1 MRIIIDL
8 QAAQSSGSR
17 NRGIGRY
24 SLALA
29 SAMVKAR
36 GEHEIIIVLSG
47 QFPDS
52 ISTIREYFKG
62 ILPHENIRVWGM
74 LADVSHE
81 NSSHAA
87 RREAMELVREAFLI
101 SLKPDMVHV
110 ASFFEGLGE
119 DVITSIGRFSQEIPT
134 AVTLYDLI
142 PLIYQKQYLRNPSVA
157 AWYEE
162 KLSYLR
168 QAHLLLSISE
178 SSREE
183 GIEHL
188 DFPHENIVNISTDAD
203 AHFSPMVMTEEMV
216 CEIKRRYELARPF
229 IMYTGGID
237 RRKNIEGLIR
247 AFALLPNGIRDSH
260 QLAIV
265 CSVQLVDRTRLEA
278 LAAEAGLKPGDMVL
292 TGFVP
297 EEDLP
302 CLYSLCTLFVF
313 PSWHEGFGLPI
324 LEAMRCGAPAIGA
337 NTSSI
342 PEVIGW
348 AEALF
353 DPHSDAAIAKAIERG
368 LLDEEYRT
376 ELLRR
381 ESIQAKQFSW
391 DESARRAISA
401 FEKLHGNAPKKDTQQ
416 SVRRPKVAYI
426 SPLPPERSGIS
437 DYSAELLPHLSRYY
451 DIEVVVAQETVSNS
465 WIKKNCMVRSTKWFM
480 ENEDH
485 YDRIIYH
492 FGNSVFHQH
501 MFEML
506 EKVPGV
512 VVLHDFFLSGIIE
525 SMEQRGISPRC
536 WQRELL
542 AAHGSKAVSKWAQAK
557 NKSDIISKYPCSLS
571 VVENSLGVI
580 VHSQYSRKLAAK
592 WYDGGED
599 WAVIPLVREAHST
612 VNKEAVR
619 KKLGIGERDFLI
631 CTVGMINPTKLNHRL
646 LEAWLQSNLACDRT
660 CHLVFVGANDRG
672 AYGAELAKKI
682 QSTAARDRIKIT
694 GWVSMEDFR
703 DYLAAADVGVQLR
716 TKSRGETSAA
726 VLDCMNYGLATIV
739 NANGSMADLND
750 AAVWKMPDEFS
761 DDQLVEALETFWK
774 DSSQRNRL
782 ALAGQEEIR
791 RNHNPEK
798 CAEQYRV
805 AIEDF
810 YRKSEH
816 GLYGVIAALSEH
828 EWLKAAS
835 SEEKIKLAQIL
846 SKNHPATVGP
856 SE

>member
-1 MRIIIDL
+1 MRIIVDL
-8 QAAQSSGSR
+8 QAAQSSASR

-52 ISTIREYFKG
+52 ISSIREYFKG
-62 ILPHENIRVWGM
+62 ILPYENIRVWDV
-74 LADVSHE
+74 LADVSYL
-81 NSSHAA
+81 NSSHAT
-87 RREAMELVREAFLI
+87 RREAMELVREAFLDN
-101 SLKPDMVHV
+101 LKPDIVHV
-110 ASFFEGLGE
+110 ASFFEGFG
-119 DVITSIGRFSQEIPT
+119 DDAITSIGRFSQKIPT

-142 PLIYQKQYLRNPSVA
+142 PLIYRKQYWRNPSFA
-157 AWYEE
+157 AWYVE
-162 KLSYLR
+162 KLNYLR

-178 SSREE
+178 SSRGE

-188 DFPHENIVNISTDAD
+188 DFAPENIVNISTDAD
-203 AHFSPMVMTEEMV
+203 AHFSPIVMKEDMVY
-216 CEIKRRYELARPF
+216 EIKRRYGLARPF

-237 RRKNIEGLIR
+237 WRKNIEGLIR
-247 AFALLPNGIRDSH
+247 AFALLPIGIRDSH
-260 QLAIV
+260 QLVIV

-278 LAAEAGLKPGDMVL
+278 LAVEAGLKPGDMVL

-297 EEDLP
+297 EEDLT
-302 CLYSLCTLFVF
+302 CLYSLCALFVF

-368 LLDEEYRT
+368 LLDKEYRT

-381 ESIQAKQFSW
+381 EGIQAKQFSW
-391 DESARRAISA
+391 EESARRAISA

-416 SVRRPKVAYI
+416 SDQRLKLAYI

-451 DIEVVVAQETVSNS
+451 DIEVVVAQEDVSNS
-465 WIKKNCMVRSTKWFM
+465 WVKKNLMVRSTKWFM

-485 YDRIIYH
+485 YDRVIYH
-492 FGNSVFHQH
+492 FGNSHFHQH

-506 EKVPGV
+506 EKIPGV
-512 VVLHDFFLSGIIE
+512 VVLHDFFLSGIIAH
-525 SMEQRGISPRC
+525 MEQRDISHGC
-536 WQRELL
+536 WQQELL
-542 AAHGSKAVSKWAQAK
+542 AAHGSKAVNEWAQAK
-557 NKSDIISKYPCSLS
+557 NKSDIIWKYPCSLS
-571 VVENSLGVI
+571 VVQNSLGVI
-580 VHSQYSRKLAAK
+580 AHSQSSKKLAAQ
-592 WYDGGED
+592 WYGGGED
-599 WAVIPLVREAHST
+599 WAVIPHAREVHETAS
-612 VNKEAVR
+612 KEAAR
-619 KKLGIGERDFLI
+619 KRLGIGERDFVI
-631 CTVGMINPTKLNHRL
+631 CTFGLMGPTKLNHRL
-646 LEAWLQSNLACDRT
+646 LQAWLNSDLACDRT
-660 CHLVFVGANDRG
+660 CHLVFVGENQQG
-672 AYGAELAKKI
+672 AYGAELADQI
-682 QSTAARDRIKIT
+682 QSSAAKDRIKIT
-694 GWVSMEDFR
+694 GWASMEDFR
-703 DYLAAADVGVQLR
+703 DYLASADAGVQLR
-716 TKSRGETSAA
+716 TKSRGETSGT
-726 VLDCMNYGLATIV
+726 VLDCMSCGLATIV
-739 NANGSMADLND
+739 NANGSMADLSD

-761 DDQLVEALETFWK
+761 DDQLVEALETLWK
-774 DSSQRNRL
+774 ESSQRSRL
-782 ALAGQEEIR
+782 ALAGQEEVR

-798 CAEQYRV
+798 CAEQYSM

-816 GLYGVIAALSEH
+816 GLYGVIATLSEH

-835 SEEKIKLAQIL
+835 SEEKIKLARIL
-846 SKNHPATVGP
+846 SINHPATVGP
-856 SE
+856 RE